1 MIYVAG
7 GTSFLGKKVVEKLLK
22 NNKEIKC
29 LFRNEEARNKL
40 QDLQQ
45 KYGDRLILVSGN
57 LYSADS
63 LIYGLKGADAA
74 VYLVRLEY
82 IEFVKNFLDAAR
94 KCGLKRAVFI
104 SSTTALLPKEGDIK
118 KTKLEAEDLIKRSG
132 LNYTILRPSM
142 IYGGAGDNNF
152 YKMLNFIK
160 KKGFFVIFG
169 SGKNLIQPVY
179 VDDVTDTILNVL
191 DNPATHQKTYEI
203 CGREAIQFDEMLET
217 VKRKLKRNFKVIKL
231 PIGISKFAVN
241 IYKKIIKNSDLN
253 PEQIEGMRIDRTYSY
268 SEAQKDFGFSPVS
281 FEEGI
286 EKEIKE
292 IGF

>member
-7 GTSFLGKKVVEKLLK
+7 GTSFLGKKVVEKLLE

-29 LFRNEEARNKL
+29 LFRNDEARNKL

-45 KYGDRLILVSGN
+45 KYGGKLILVSGN

-63 LIYGLKGADAA
+63 LIYGLKGADTA

-82 IEFVKNFLDAAR
+82 VEFVKNFLDAAR

-104 SSTTALLPKEGDIK
+104 SSTTAILPKEGNLK
-118 KTKLEAEDLIKRSG
+118 KSKLEAEDLIKRSG

-169 SGKNLIQPVY
+169 NGKNLIQPIH
-179 VDDVTDTILNVL
+179 VDDVADAILKVL
-191 DNPATHQKTYEI
+191 DNPTTYQKIYEI
-203 CGREAIQFDEMLET
+203 CGREAIQFDEMLKT

-241 IYKKIIKNSDLN
+241 IYKKIIKNSDLK
-253 PEQIEGMRIDRTYSY
+253 PEQIEGMKIDRTYSCG
-268 SEAQKDFGFSPVS
+268 EAQKDFGFTPVS

-286 EKEIKE
+286 EREIKE